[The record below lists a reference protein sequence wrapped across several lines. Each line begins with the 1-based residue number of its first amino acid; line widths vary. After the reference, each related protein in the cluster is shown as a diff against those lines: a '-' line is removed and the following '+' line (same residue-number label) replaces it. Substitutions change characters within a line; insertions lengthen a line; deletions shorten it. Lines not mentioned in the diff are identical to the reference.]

1 VTAISLPKPGNRNG
15 PDGSPLED
23 RYWPCGLF
31 LPCRT
36 FPSGPLQTVKAHL
49 QHRKSESQFAAN
61 QSVVAGGTA
70 RIPRVKLNLGNAN
83 EVIARAHAKAAELG
97 IRVSVA
103 VVDEGGLLI
112 ALARMD
118 GAPPLTPQIAEAKAV
133 GAAMLH
139 RDGAS
144 LGELAKDRPGFF
156 NVVDRL
162 VRVPIV
168 PGLGSV
174 LIKRDGGVLG
184 AVGVSG
190 GRPEQD
196 LECAQAG
203 ISAA

>member
-1 VTAISLPKPGNRNG
+1 M
-15 PDGSPLED
+15 PLNLHD
-23 RYWPCGLF
+23 
-31 LPCRT
+31 
-36 FPSGPLQTVKAHL
+36 
-49 QHRKSESQFAAN
+49 AN
-61 QSVVAGGTA
+61 Q
-70 RIPRVKLNLGNAN
+70 L
-83 EVIARAHAKAAELG
+83 IARAHAKAAELG
-97 IRVSVA
+97 IRVTVA
-103 VVDEGGLLI
+103 VVDEGAHLV

-118 GAPPLTPQIAEAKAV
+118 GAAPLTPQVAEAKAV

-156 NVVDRL
+156 SVADRL

-174 LIKRDGGVLG
+174 LIKRDSKVLG

-196 LECAQAG
+196 LECAEAG
-203 ISAA
+203 VSST

>member
-1 VTAISLPKPGNRNG
+1 MRANCETFEV
-15 PDGSPLED
+15 PLNLHD
-23 RYWPCGLF
+23 
-31 LPCRT
+31 
-36 FPSGPLQTVKAHL
+36 
-49 QHRKSESQFAAN
+49 AN
-61 QSVVAGGTA
+61 QLIAG
-70 RIPRVKLNLGNAN
+70 
-83 EVIARAHAKAAELG
+83 AHAKAGELG
-97 IRVSVA
+97 IRVTVA
-103 VVDEGGLLI
+103 VVDEGAHLI

-118 GAPPLTPQIAEAKAV
+118 GAAPLTPQVAEAKAV

-156 NVVDRL
+156 SVADRL

-174 LIKRDGGVLG
+174 LIKRDGKVLG

-196 LECAQAG
+196 LECAEAG
-203 ISAA
+203 ISSA